1 MDSYKETYE
10 TWNKIAQLNQD
21 KFMDLDLYN
30 ETYDLF
36 CNTIVTENSKILE
49 LGCGPGNIT
58 KYIHEKRPDFAIEAI
73 DVAPN
78 MIELAK
84 KNCPEVSFKI
94 MDIRQIYQLQ
104 SKYNAIICGFCIP
117 YISRSELTQ
126 LIINS
131 HHLLSE
137 SGVLYLSFVDGNYSD
152 SGYQAGSSGDRTY
165 FYFHS
170 LVSVTKVLEK
180 QGFKLLHLHPVL
192 YSKND
197 ETKKVHTVIIAQ
209 K

>member
-1 MDSYKETYE
+1 MDSYKETFE
-10 TWNKIAQLNQD
+10 TWNKIAQLYQD

-30 ETYDLF
+30 ATYDLF
-36 CNTIVTENSKILE
+36 CDNILTKKSKVLE
-49 LGCGPGNIT
+49 LGCGPGNIA
-58 KYIHEKRPDFAIEAI
+58 KYIHEKRPDFTIEAI

-84 KNCPEVSFKI
+84 KNCPEVTFNV
-94 MDIRQIYQLQ
+94 MDIRDIHQLQ

-117 YISRSELTQ
+117 YISQSELMQ
-126 LIINS
+126 LITNCNQ
-131 HHLLSE
+131 LMAK
-137 SGVLYLSFVDGNYSD
+137 SGILYLSFVDGNYSD

-165 FYFHS
+165 FYYHS
-170 LVSVTKVLEK
+170 LVDITNELEK
-180 QGFKLLHLHPVL
+180 QRFKMLHLLPVL

-197 ETKKVHTVIIAQ
+197 GTKEVHTVIIAQ

>member
-1 MDSYKETYE
+1 MDSYKETFE
-10 TWNKIAQLNQD
+10 TWNKVAQMYQD

-36 CNTIVTENSKILE
+36 CDLIDIENPKILE

-58 KYIHEKRPDFAIEAI
+58 KYIYTIRPYFAIEAI

-78 MIELAK
+78 MIELAM
-84 KNCPEVSFKI
+84 KNCPEVTFKI
-94 MDIRQIYQLQ
+94 MDIRHIYQLQ

-126 LIINS
+126 LITNS
-131 HHLLSE
+131 YHLLSE

-152 SGYQAGSSGDRTY
+152 SGYQVGKSGDRTY
-165 FYFHS
+165 FYYHS
-170 LVSVTKVLEK
+170 LVSVTKALEK
-180 QGFKLLHLHPVL
+180 QGFRLLHLLPIL

-197 ETKKVHTVIIAQ
+197 ETKEVHTVIIAQ